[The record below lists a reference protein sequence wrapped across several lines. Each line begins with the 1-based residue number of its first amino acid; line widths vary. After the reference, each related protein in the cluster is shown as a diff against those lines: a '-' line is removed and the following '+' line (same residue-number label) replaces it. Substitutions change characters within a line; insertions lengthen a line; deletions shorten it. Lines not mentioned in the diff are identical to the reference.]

1 LPIARKIING
11 KFRYSVMV
19 TLKYFASLKSIAGK
33 EEERLDLG
41 NETTVQ
47 KLSETLAKT
56 TPKIGEMIQGKRIL
70 VSVNQNVATLD
81 TVIHD
86 GDEVAFLPP
95 FSGGSQ

>member
-1 LPIARKIING
+1 MI
-11 KFRYSVMV
+11 

-33 EEERLDLG
+33 EEESLDLG

-47 KLSETLAKT
+47 KLSETLEKI
-56 TPKIGEMIQGKRIL
+56 TPQIGEMIQGKKIL
-70 VSVNQNVATLD
+70 VSVNQNIATLD

>member
-1 LPIARKIING
+1 MI
-11 KFRYSVMV
+11 

-33 EEERLDLG
+33 EEEQLDWG

-47 KLSETLAKT
+47 KLSEIMAKT
-56 TPKIGEMIQGKRIL
+56 TPQIGEMIQGKKIL
-70 VSVNQNVATLD
+70 VSVNQDVATLD

-95 FSGGSQ
+95 FSGGSR

>member
-1 LPIARKIING
+1 
-11 KFRYSVMV
+11 MV

-33 EEERLDLG
+33 DEERLDLG

-47 KLSETLAKT
+47 KLSETLAKI
-56 TPKIGEMIQGKRIL
+56 TPQIGEMIQGKKIL
-70 VSVNQNVATLD
+70 VSVNQDVATLD